1 MKDKKIKIY
10 IIGANGFLGSGFS
23 GYIKDKNYE
32 VLSERV
38 DITDFPALKDKFK
51 EMRPD
56 VVVNYAGV
64 RAYPTIDWCE
74 DHKQET
80 VAVNVCG
87 AVNAMLAAIESGAYP
102 IQIASGCIY
111 SGGPE
116 KQFTEEDEPNFFGS
130 FYSRMRIAMQN
141 TLKEL
146 PVLQLRI
153 RMPISVRSHPRNLI
167 NKIVSYKKVI
177 SVPNSVTLIED
188 MFPAIEK
195 LIAIKPTGIINL
207 TNDGYLTHEDILDS
221 YKKIVDPSHAYE
233 LIGVSEL
240 EKGIIK
246 AKRSNCVLSNEKA
259 KSFGI
264 DMPPLTKDRLG
275 EIMKIYKNSIEHL

>member
-1 MKDKKIKIY
+1 MRDKKIKIY
-10 IIGANGFLGSGFS
+10 ILGANGFLGSGFS

-56 VVVNYAGV
+56 VVVNCAGV
-64 RAYPTIDWCE
+64 RAHPTIDWCE

-102 IQIASGCIY
+102 IQISSGCIY

-177 SVPNSVTLIED
+177 SVSNSVTLIED

-233 LIGVSEL
+233 LISVSEL

-246 AKRSNCVLSNEKA
+246 AKRSNCVLSNEKV

-264 DMPPLTKDRLG
+264 DMPPLNRDRLR
-275 EIMKIYKNSIEHL
+275 EIMNIYKNSIERL